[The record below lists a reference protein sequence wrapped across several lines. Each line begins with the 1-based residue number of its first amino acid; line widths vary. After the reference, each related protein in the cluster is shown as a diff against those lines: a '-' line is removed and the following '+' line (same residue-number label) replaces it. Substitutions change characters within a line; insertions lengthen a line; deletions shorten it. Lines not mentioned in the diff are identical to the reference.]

1 MSLSRWY
8 QNSCVQVDFFLI
20 LIQTLKSKN
29 NNNNNNSVSPLGA
42 VAALTQCRVSVRAT
56 PSLSTW
62 VGFQR
67 CSGLRRNLRFIF
79 TRVPTLDFLLSGTPL
94 FTPSVTGC
102 VQASSPALPG
112 NTRPLTA
119 GSSRN
124 HDDLPDAK
132 CILFSPAELQKERGR
147 NLRSPSICRQIT
159 LKAVLAVG
167 IQLPS
172 ERRVS
177 HLNNAN

>member
-1 MSLSRWY
+1 M
-8 QNSCVQVDFFLI
+8 Q
-20 LIQTLKSKN
+20 
-29 NNNNNNSVSPLGA
+29 SVCESHP
-42 VAALTQCRVSVRAT
+42 LTQY
-56 PSLSTW
+56 
-62 VGFQR
+62 VGGIPKMQWAQKE
-67 CSGLRRNLRFIF
+67 SQVYLYDIL
-79 TRVPTLDFLLSGTPL
+79 TLDFLLSGTPL
-94 FTPSVTGC
+94 FTPSVTDC

-112 NTRPLTA
+112 NTRPFTA

-177 HLNNAN
+177 HLNNVN